1 MSTPAQPPAIAEL
14 LSGLSPLSF
23 KAGSS
28 LVAPGTMDASLWWIE
43 SRPRTPLLAGEGGL
57 VRNHDFIEPGN
68 WAYGSL
74 TWNQGELCCGG
85 TALGVEALADTVALR
100 LPLTA
105 LQHARL
111 ASPSVAQWAAD
122 EMMRHSSRQMQR
134 ETALLQFSAEE
145 RYLAFLSERPALA
158 GRIAQ
163 HHIAAWLG
171 ITPVGLS
178 RIRSRLKDART
189 IDPAWRRRGASTP
202 VRRNLRN
209 GRRRHS
215 FRRGL
220 SAEDACPHVAVAHI
234 VMARDDQVREKAQLQ
249 RRGSDGFWSPS

>member
-1 MSTPAQPPAIAEL
+1 MSVPERPSAIAEL
-14 LSGLSPLSF
+14 LSALSPLNF

-43 SRPRTPLLAGEGGL
+43 SGLVRLYSLGESGL

-68 WAYGSL
+68 WAFGNLS
-74 TWNQGELCCGG
+74 WNNGELCCSG
-85 TALGVEALADTVALR
+85 TALGLEALEPTVALQ

-105 LQHARL
+105 LQQARL
-111 ASPSVAQWAAD
+111 TSPSVAQWVAD

-134 ETALLQFSAEE
+134 EAALLQTSAED
-145 RYLAFLSERPALA
+145 RYLAFLSERPAVA

-189 IDPAWRRRGASTP
+189 IDPA
-202 VRRNLRN
+202 
-209 GRRRHS
+209 
-215 FRRGL
+215 
-220 SAEDACPHVAVAHI
+220 
-234 VMARDDQVREKAQLQ
+234 
-249 RRGSDGFWSPS
+249 

>member
-1 MSTPAQPPAIAEL
+1 MSAPERPPAIAEL
-14 LSGLSPLSF
+14 LSGLIPLNF

-43 SRPRTPLLAGEGGL
+43 SGLVRLYSLGESGL

-68 WAYGSL
+68 WAFGSL
-74 TWNQGELCCGG
+74 NWNDGELCCGG
-85 TALGVEALADTVALR
+85 TALGLEALEPTVALR
-100 LPLTA
+100 LPLAT

-111 ASPSVAQWAAD
+111 SSPSVAQWVAD

-134 ETALLQFSAEE
+134 EAALLQTSAED
-145 RYLAFLSERPALA
+145 RYLAFLSERPAVA

-178 RIRSRLKDART
+178 RIRARLKDART
-189 IDPAWRRRGASTP
+189 TD
-202 VRRNLRN
+202 
-209 GRRRHS
+209 
-215 FRRGL
+215 
-220 SAEDACPHVAVAHI
+220 SA
-234 VMARDDQVREKAQLQ
+234 
-249 RRGSDGFWSPS
+249 